1 MLSPKRLRGGLAEHV
16 AAAWGHGPPQPL
28 HLRKRGDGQ
37 MPEVISALR

>member
-1 MLSPKRLRGGLAEHV
+1 MLSPERLRGGLAEHV